1 MRAEC
6 RRYALPMPRYTFGAG
21 GCTVE
26 FFKHT
31 DASLRRQGLREE
43 LIKIVL
49 TVQTSGAITNSAV
62 QQLAGVSKS
71 TATRFLN
78 ELDRLGFLQKSGTTG
93 VGTEYVLKGS

>member
-1 MRAEC
+1 CYKKA
-6 RRYALPMPRYTFGAG
+6 
-21 GCTVE
+21 CTVE
-26 FFKHT
+26 FFKYT
-31 DASLRRQGLREE
+31 EAALRQQGLREE

-49 TVQTSGAITNSAV
+49 LVQSVGSVTNSAV
-62 QQLAGVSKS
+62 QRLTGVSKS